1 MQQVSNCTPKLVD
14 ARGMACPMPL
24 LKAKQALSNTEEGG
38 QVRLLA
44 TDPGSVK
51 DIRRFVELSSHS
63 LVEFQQQDD
72 HYVFV
77 LQRGAS

>member
-24 LKAKQALSNTEEGG
+24 LKAKQALSALAVGA
-38 QVRLLA
+38 QVRVLA

-51 DIRRFVELSSHS
+51 DIKRFVELSAHL
-63 LVEFQQQDD
+63 LVDFQQVDD
-72 HYVFV
+72 HYEFI
-77 LQRGAS
+77 LQRG